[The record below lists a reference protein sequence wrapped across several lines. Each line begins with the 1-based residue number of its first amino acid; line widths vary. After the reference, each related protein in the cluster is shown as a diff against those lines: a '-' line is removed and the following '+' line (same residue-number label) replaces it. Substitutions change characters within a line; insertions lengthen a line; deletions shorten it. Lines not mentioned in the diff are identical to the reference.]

1 MACNGLWW
9 PVLHGSGWLVTAS
22 GMMAACEVGCLS
34 ASSWVVV
41 VWGMVIFYRVELSYA
56 TVLMFQSNRLSFEL
70 SFKSSCA
77 VALAGGGAGRYGAQ
91 SGRCFFFL
99 I

>member
-1 MACNGLWW
+1 
-9 PVLHGSGWLVTAS
+9 
-22 GMMAACEVGCLS
+22 
-34 ASSWVVV
+34 
-41 VWGMVIFYRVELSYA
+41 MVIFYRVELSYA

-70 SFKSSCA
+70 SFESSCA